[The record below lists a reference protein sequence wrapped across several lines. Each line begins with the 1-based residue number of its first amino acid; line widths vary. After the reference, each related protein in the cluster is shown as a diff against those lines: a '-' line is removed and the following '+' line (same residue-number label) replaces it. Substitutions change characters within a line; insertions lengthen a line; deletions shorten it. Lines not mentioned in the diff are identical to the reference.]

1 MYPSWYRIRA
11 RTTRRW
17 NGILVEKTEWRTA
30 KRAVKQLLFT
40 LCYLTPNIPKLL
52 QNFGNRSENDFTHQI
67 IQFAN
72 PAQELLLSSYHL
84 NGHTVGS
91 PSQAHL
97 YHGFDSNTHLNVCF
111 LSVTS
116 WDGGENSVDNSV
128 GEPGRKRQRRDSWD
142 DEYDRGKVTLIQGR
156 WTAGNYHVT

>member
-11 RTTRRW
+11 RTTRLW

-30 KRAVKQLLFT
+30 KRAVKQLLFS
-40 LCYLTPNIPKLL
+40 LCHLTPNIPKLL
-52 QNFGNRSENDFTHQI
+52 QNFGNRSETDFTHQI

-97 YHGFDSNTHLNVCF
+97 YHGFDSNTHLNACF